1 MNAPALASFDH
12 EGLALSLLV
21 PLDWDAEE
29 LAPHQVRFFGPVQ
42 PDLDDYRP
50 TMSFTVGEP
59 EGFGDAWFDAFCG
72 EALERLRSSYEGFEL
87 IDTERSTLSSLAP
100 LHAIWYRWQPEPEL
114 RFTQVQALV
123 AVDATRMYLVN
134 GATLVQREDEF
145 VPTFRAVLQSMRILS
160 RR

>member
-1 MNAPALASFDH
+1 MTADALASFAH
-12 EGLALSLLV
+12 EGLGLSLLV
-21 PLDWDAEE
+21 PDDWEAEE
-29 LAPHQVRFFGPVQ
+29 LAPNQVRFFGPVQ

-59 EGFGDAWFDAFCG
+59 EGFGDDWFDAFCAD
-72 EALERLRSSYEGFEL
+72 ALDRLRTSYEGFEL

-100 LHAIWYRWQPEPEL
+100 LHAIWYRWQPEPAL
-114 RFTQVQALV
+114 RFAQVQALV

-134 GATLVQREDEF
+134 GATLVQREDAF
-145 VPTFRAVLQSMRILS
+145 LPRFAAVLGSIRILS